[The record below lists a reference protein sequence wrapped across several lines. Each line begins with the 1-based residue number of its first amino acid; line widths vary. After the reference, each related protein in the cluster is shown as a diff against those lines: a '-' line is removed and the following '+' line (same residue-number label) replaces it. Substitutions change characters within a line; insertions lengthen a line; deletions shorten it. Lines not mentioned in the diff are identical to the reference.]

1 MTTPDGPVPGWL
13 RTASDWS
20 WRLIVIVVA
29 SWMVVVAAIE
39 LGLIV
44 GPVLVAAMI
53 CALLEPIR
61 RRLLR
66 RGLSAN
72 ASWIVAFVIGFAC
85 VSGVL
90 ALVVSEFYDSYDEL
104 AAQARDGVSEVTD
117 WLETG
122 PLKVDATGVDS
133 AMDRALN
140 SLRDDPAE
148 ALAGTFSVLS
158 TTTGLLAGG
167 LLTFVTTLFFMKDR
181 AVMWGAVLRMTPA
194 PQRDRVDRAGRAAW
208 HALIAYVKVTLTSA
222 VVDSLAIGIASAI
235 AGLPVAFALGAL
247 VFLFAFIPTVGAIV
261 SGSVVVLVALVSRG
275 PTVAVVIAGVVL
287 VVQQLDANVMYP
299 WLTSR
304 QLSIHP
310 LASLLLVAAGG
321 VLGGIFGAFIA
332 VPIAATV
339 MAAFG
344 QLRSDDTDGISLR

>member
-247 VFLFAFIPTVGAIV
+247 VFLFEQFENALAEFAIR
-261 SGSVVVLVALVSRG
+261 S
-275 PTVAVVIAGVVL
+275 PF
-287 VVQQLDANVMYP
+287 
-299 WLTSR
+299 
-304 QLSIHP
+304 
-310 LASLLLVAAGG
+310 G
-321 VLGGIFGAFIA
+321 VLPCNLKIG
-332 VPIAATV
+332 
-339 MAAFG
+339 FG
-344 QLRSDDTDGISLR
+344 QSHFDIRNNAVKGRPVFIHFAQELQMLARALRNKF